1 MDALKA
7 YTILREAL
15 VDQNHSMIARMTI
28 LVTGNS
34 ILMIGFFMAVPTI
47 YFSWIRYVLPIVGIL
62 FSIAF
67 AVTICVSAK
76 LTVKLADALAKV
88 EQEPEFD
95 YLEERKARIHYDIA
109 GWTSE
114 GKIGHRTGYK
124 LSPYVS
130 IGPILI
136 WSWALYNAS
145 QYQIFFLTN

>member
-1 MDALKA
+1 MDALQA
-7 YTILREAL
+7 YHILREAL
-15 VDQNHSMIARMTI
+15 VDQSHSITARVTI
-28 LVTGNS
+28 LVTCNS
-34 ILMIGFFMAVPTI
+34 ILMVGFFMAVPTV

-67 AVTICVSAK
+67 AVVIGVGAN

-114 GKIGHRTGYK
+114 GKIGRRTGCK

-136 WSWALYNAS
+136 WGWALFN
-145 QYQIFFLTN
+145 QLG